1 MINNKSILTTLVLLL
16 CCGMLSPAPAPA
28 AEANRGNAVPSAF
41 LPEELKDTAV
51 KDHFLPATGKQAGTI
66 TSMKGHVV
74 VLHKDTGE
82 AYFAAEGDTV
92 FNQDVFFT
100 LRGSLCR
107 LKFFNA
113 DVISMAENT
122 K

>member
-1 MINNKSILTTLVLLL
+1 
-16 CCGMLSPAPAPA
+16 
-28 AEANRGNAVPSAF
+28 
-41 LPEELKDTAV
+41 
-51 KDHFLPATGKQAGTI
+51 
-66 TSMKGHVV
+66 VV

-100 LRGSLCR
+100 LRSSLCR

-122 K
+122 KISIDDMVADRKKRRRNPW